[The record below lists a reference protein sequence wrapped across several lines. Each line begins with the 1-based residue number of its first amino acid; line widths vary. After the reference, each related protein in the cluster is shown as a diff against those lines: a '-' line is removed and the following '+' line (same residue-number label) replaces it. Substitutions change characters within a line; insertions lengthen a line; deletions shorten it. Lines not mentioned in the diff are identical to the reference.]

1 MTEYNKDSVN
11 KAIKSS
17 KSKISKKEG
26 SAIHRLLIGR
36 RKEKPFKDA
45 CVTGSRRD
53 FANESVTKRV
63 TLSSLKKIYD
73 NNETENAHSENAVL
87 LAKHFGT
94 EEEHRKMKHA
104 LNTRNKL
111 GYLHPDHISYASDMS
126 KKYYRKLLPMRES
139 HNLGESAG
147 KNKLDATKNE
157 ETLQEISSGKLKDA
171 LSDVGH
177 YADDVSVHKGVATIR
192 KSFFYK
198 HGDDERQHQGRVLNA
213 LVKAGIKHKHV
224 ESGEVNKPFRG
235 GASVKNSSHF
245 YTKVG
250 LGEITDPSS
259 YRAPTRTGGNPADP
273 LLHYLRTGMVL
284 VKEETINETK
294 FEQHPDGGDKAYSV
308 AVTHSRSGKFI
319 KSHNV
324 KAKNIRSAERH
335 IRSKYPAGHKAF
347 AGYISIY
354 EDAGVG
360 AADVSGPATAGSDYQ
375 TKLSAVGKMSPKQM
389 RKKANNVKENVI
401 STVEQ
406 IEALLESYKP
416 SDKLL
421 SRTKYLVQP
430 KLSKTLRAR
439 LAARGAPKKKG
450 YTASA
455 GTLGLAAQRK
465 AQMSGSKKKKVDEAV
480 DPHAHVEKAVHKI
493 LNGGHK
499 ETLMKMN
506 SEKLSHLVR
515 QSREAGTLEYAP
527 NGSLNKYVD
536 SWKAK
541 HSVSEGIFSRMKKSA
556 SKKAASAIPV
566 KKRKES
572 DTPPRAGDY
581 EYDEHTKKYYTTEN
595 EKFPVGT
602 KVTVCAG
609 NHEGKSGT
617 IVKHLKSEYH
627 SPYPGTE
634 HHRVLI
640 GAARHSIP
648 LRDLKIKE
656 SSVKLPSDAKRALGM
671 AAQSMQTDRKETR
684 ERSIIKAIRKKD
696 WRVPNHY
703 NDLKANEER
712 ELLTDAKKK
721 PSKLKRK
728 YMGVTKGRTATGKPA
743 HAIEIDPKINSGQ
756 GVANR
761 MTGAIK

>member
-421 SRTKYLVQP
+421 ARTKYLVQP
-430 KLSKTLRAR
+430 QLSKTLRAR

-595 EKFPVGT
+595 KKFSVGT
-602 KVTVCAG
+602 NVTITTGTHAG
-609 NHEGKSGT
+609 KAGR
-617 IVKHLKSEYH
+617 IVDFKIGEYH

-634 HHRVLI
+634 HHRVAI
-640 GAARHSIP
+640 GKERHTIS
-648 LRDLKIKE
+648 LKHL
-656 SSVKLPSDAKRALGM
+656 KLA
-671 AAQSMQTDRKETR
+671 
-684 ERSIIKAIRKKD
+684 
-696 WRVPNHY
+696 
-703 NDLKANEER
+703 EER